1 MFLGDNSL
9 SEGDCLQ
16 VVFFWSQL
24 TVGYV
29 DHLYIFK
36 EKLFVSML

>member
-1 MFLGDNSL
+1 
-9 SEGDCLQ
+9 
-16 VVFFWSQL
+16 VFFWSQL